1 VKLLHSLII
10 FNEKRIFRNSEIVLK
25 RLVFNPENQI
35 RLLFPLRIDMGIG
48 ENNEEVQIVYS
59 SREKGKNKQTL
70 KSLKKFAKNK
80 DYDYFLA
87 MMDLVA
93 DLCVQRNKKAIVPI

>member
-1 VKLLHSLII
+1 
-10 FNEKRIFRNSEIVLK
+10 
-25 RLVFNPENQI
+25 
-35 RLLFPLRIDMGIG
+35 MGIG

-59 SREKGKNKQTL
+59 SYEENEEKGKNKQTL
-70 KSLKKFAKNK
+70 KSLKKFAAENK